1 MEGYI
6 KLILGP
12 MFSGK
17 TTELVRIVKRY
28 KIANY
33 NCCVIKYYN
42 DNRYCEGNIVK
53 THDGNYINSISTLTL
68 NDIIYEMNNV
78 DVIGID
84 EGQFF
89 TDIVE
94 FSENMANKGKI
105 VIVSALDATYKRE
118 PFGNILNLVPL
129 AEKVIK
135 LNAICKIC
143 FKDAAFTKRLCKSTE
158 IELIGGE
165 DKYSSVCRKCYFTY
179 K

>member
-1 MEGYI
+1 MDGYI

-33 NCCVIKYYN
+33 KCCVIKYYN
-42 DNRYCEGNIVK
+42 DNRCDESIVK
-53 THDGNYINSISTLTL
+53 THDGVYIDSISTLKL
-68 NDIIYEMNNV
+68 NDIIYEMDNV

-89 TDIVE
+89 NDIVE

-105 VIVSALDATYKRE
+105 VIVSALDATYQRKT
-118 PFGNILNLVPL
+118 FGNILNLIPL
-129 AEKVIK
+129 SEKVIK

-143 FKDAAFTKRLCKSTE
+143 FNDAAFTKRLCDDTK

-165 DKYSSVCRKCYFTY
+165 DKYSSVCRKCYFAG